1 MLKQDPRNYQ
11 ILFLSLFLILGIG
24 TRDWT
29 LRPELILVVMLT
41 CLVTQWVAISIFP
54 NLKEKMLNFLAKQ
67 RLGKWEMGNG
77 QWKEALNVEGEVAQ
91 VDSSISQVSTVQT
104 SLQFPASLSNQKP
117 NHSESDNS
125 GWLNSPQLTWV
136 HPKVAQTV
144 LRRDKGDKE
153 DKEDKGDSTE
163 TKKDI
168 CKNGMLPLTSL
179 KSALIT
185 ALSLSLL
192 LRADRSTTMILAG
205 ALAILSK
212 FLFQVEGKHF
222 FNPAN
227 FGIIAALTLTN
238 DAWVS
243 PGQWGEDGWYALL
256 FAGTGGMVV
265 KRVGRWD
272 TTAAFLGAYA
282 LLEAMRNLWLGWTWD
297 VFCHRLMSGSLLL
310 FALFMIT
317 DPRSIPNAKISR
329 LIWAGCIAILTFILR
344 NQFFVATSVFWALF
358 ALAPLS
364 VILDSIWSAPRFAW
378 SQNLSNLENDLEEK
392 KPTKADLE
400 LIRLN

>member
-29 LRPELILVVMLT
+29 LRPDLILVVMLT
-41 CLVTQWVAISIFP
+41 CLVTQGVAISIFP
-54 NLKEKMLNFLAKQ
+54 NLKEKMLNFLANKKIENWA
-67 RLGKWEMGNG
+67 LGDAGTRNLCLSEEATLLGIED
-77 QWKEALNVEGEVAQ
+77 WKETLHVEREVAQ
-91 VDSSISQVSTVQT
+91 VDSSISQVSTVKT
-104 SLQFPASLSNQKP
+104 SLQSPVSLLKKKP

-125 GWLNSPQLTWV
+125 DWLNSPQ
-136 HPKVAQTV
+136 
-144 LRRDKGDKE
+144 
-153 DKEDKGDSTE
+153 
-163 TKKDI
+163 
-168 CKNGMLPLTSL
+168 LTSL

-212 FLFQVEGKHF
+212 FLFQVESKHF

-364 VILDSIWSAPRFAW
+364 VVLDSIWSAPRFAW
-378 SQNLSNLENDLEEK
+378 SQNRSHLENGLE
-392 KPTKADLE
+392 
-400 LIRLN
+400 